1 MQRVL
6 LFVLTLFA
14 LYASAVAQTL
24 ALPTEKPATSSVK
37 SSGITTTSSEVK
49 PVVPAIVGEKNPIPH
64 IALLLPVKSTAF
76 GASAEAVQQGF
87 IAAATIEKKALPI
100 RTYSDFDED
109 KNVTVTTAY
118 RQAIANGAVAVIGPL
133 TRNGVLALSAL
144 KDFPVPT
151 LNLNVADSSPEQN
164 LYFFGMAVEME
175 ARQIAQIIKQNN
187 LHQAII
193 VTSRAA
199 LSKRLQ
205 AAFEDEWN
213 GAGGQIL
220 REIEYNDD
228 PAIFDDIADPT
239 DTAIFLAMDADKAHL
254 IRPYLSNKM
263 PIYATSRVFVGND
276 GTLINFDLSDI
287 RFVDM
292 PWLLQIDHPAV
303 MTYPRATPPLSIDNE
318 RLYALSIDAFRL
330 MQLLLTNNVTNALPL
345 DGVSGQIQL
354 KGHTFQ
360 RAAMPAVFVQGR
372 AQLNGTPAAHHAD
385 FPDNDLNKP

>member
-1 MQRVL
+1 M
-6 LFVLTLFA
+6 FV

-24 ALPTEKPATSSVK
+24 ALPAEKPATPSVK
-37 SSGITTTSSEVK
+37 SNGIATTFSEVK

-87 IAAATIEKKALPI
+87 IAASTIEKKAFPI
-100 RTYSDFDED
+100 RIYSDFDED

-118 RQAIANGAVAVIGPL
+118 RQAVANGATAVVGPI
-133 TRNGVLALSAL
+133 TRNAVLALSAL

-151 LNLNVADSSPEQN
+151 LSLNVLDNTPEQN
-164 LYFFGMAVEME
+164 LYYFGMAVEME
-175 ARQIAQIIKQNN
+175 ARQIAQTIKQNN

-228 PAIFDDIADPT
+228 PTIFDDIADPA
-239 DTAIFLAMDADKAHL
+239 DTFIFLAVDADKARS

-263 PIYATSRVFVGND
+263 PIYATSRVFVGNE
-276 GTLINFDLSDI
+276 GALINYDLNDI

-303 MTYPRATPPLSIDNE
+303 MTYPHANPPLSIDNE
-318 RLYALSIDAFRL
+318 RFYALGIDAFRL
-330 MQLLLTNNVTNALPL
+330 IQILLTNNITSALPL

-354 KGHTFQ
+354 NGHTFQ

-372 AQLNGTPAAHHAD
+372 TQLNGAPAARRAD
-385 FPDNDLNKP
+385 FPDIDLNKP